1 MYTIAKKYPW
11 LIIILLFIGLLIHF
25 LGCYLY
31 INETRLYDI
40 DHNFLMFYFKFDNFV
55 HLYNCTITF
64 LIVDYLYEI
73 FIISKSKVFKV
84 VSCIL
89 ITLGLSTFIEI
100 IELIAVL
107 FFDAQK
113 EVGDYIN
120 NAFDLVY
127 NLYGSLIGCTILVFY
142 KNK

>member
-1 MYTIAKKYPW
+1 
-11 LIIILLFIGLLIHF
+11 
-25 LGCYLY
+25 
-31 INETRLYDI
+31 
-40 DHNFLMFYFKFDNFV
+40 MFYFKFDNFV